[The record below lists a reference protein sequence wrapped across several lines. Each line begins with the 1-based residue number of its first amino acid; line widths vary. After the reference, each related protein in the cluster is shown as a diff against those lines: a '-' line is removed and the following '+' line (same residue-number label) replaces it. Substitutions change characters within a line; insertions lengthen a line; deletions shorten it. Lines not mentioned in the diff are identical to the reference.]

1 MTSKLGTIRDLIAP
15 DGEED
20 WFDDNGDWTESG
32 VAVLGS
38 YIQELETY
46 KQGYQNTMDELAK
59 YEPDYEGNEGW
70 YSTLGI
76 HSEQEYYDKVEELT
90 DQQYSYT
97 ESISDTEQSVVDM
110 YKSSIDAVEEYT
122 QTLVDG
128 YNDYIDSVKE
138 ALDAERDLYDF
149 KKNVQ
154 KQAKDIAEIERR
166 IMSLS
171 GSTNAAD
178 IAERRRLEADL
189 YGARE
194 ELDNTYYDHA
204 KESQQNA
211 LDSEA
216 EAYEE
221 NMTKFVEG
229 LRLSLEEA
237 TLNMDEFLVGVTSM
251 VMYNADAVLTKY
263 QETNLPLTTE
273 LTNPWEKAKEAVG
286 SYSGDALA
294 LMNKWTESG
303 GFFEQFNATGT
314 TNLQSPWNSGTS
326 AATAFKTSVD
336 GVMDDV
342 VDKIATNV
350 QSASSELSRL
360 YQQIKDTEERAANAN
375 VDIGS
380 GGSGSG
386 GSGGGSTATFQ
397 NPPVTQERKEVDSKI
412 LNKYKLTSQQVLA
425 LGYGPIT
432 LEKFEQLLR
441 DYQIK
446 YSAKYKQVANTQ
458 AIERTLKR
466 VVAGEYVTG
475 PLAVR
480 KYAKGTLGT
489 KRDEWAIT
497 DELGPELKMYATP
510 EGNLSFMAV
519 GSTVVPADLTK
530 DLMEIADL
538 GVEGLVNTPK
548 FNSGVNVITNA
559 VNKPELNLS
568 FDSLVHVDH
577 CDEGTLKNLE
587 KMVDNKINDFSK
599 QLNYSIKRFT
609 R

>member
-46 KQGYQNTMDELAK
+46 KQGYQNTVDELAK

-70 YSTLGI
+70 YAALGI

-90 DQQYSYT
+90 DQQYSYA

-110 YKSSIDAVEEYT
+110 YESSIDAVEEYT

-138 ALDAERDLYDF
+138 ALDEERKLFDF

-166 IMSLS
+166 IASLS
-171 GSTNAAD
+171 GSTNKAD
-178 IAERRRLEADL
+178 IAERRKLEAQL
-189 YGARE
+189 YESRE
-194 ELDNTYYDHA
+194 SLNDTYYDHA
-204 KESQQNA
+204 KDSQGEA
-211 LDSEA
+211 LDAEA
-216 EAYEE
+216 SAYEE
-221 NMTKFVEG
+221 TMTKMVEG
-229 LRLSLEEA
+229 MRTSLEEA
-237 TLNMDEFLVGVTSM
+237 TENMDTFLNRVTIAVSM
-251 VMYNADAVLTKY
+251 NAEDVLAKYRETK
-263 QETNLPLTTE
+263 LPLDDAI
-273 LTNPWEKAKEAVG
+273 TNPWENAKKAVG
-286 SYSGDALA
+286 EYGGDAID
-294 LMNKWTESG
+294 LMDVWKKDGYFAEFSSTAGE
-303 GFFEQFNATGT
+303 
-314 TNLQSPWNSGTS
+314 NLNSPWSSGTS

-350 QSASSELSRL
+350 KTASGELSRL
-360 YQQIKDTEERAANAN
+360 YQQIRDTEARAASAN

-380 GGSGSG
+380 DGPGGD
-386 GSGGGSTATFQ
+386 STATFQ
-397 NPPVTQERKEVDSKI
+397 TPPVTQERKEVDSKI

-446 YSAKYKQVANTQ
+446 YSAIYKQVANTQ
-458 AIERTLKR
+458 AIERSLKR
-466 VVAGEYVTG
+466 VVSGQYVTG
-475 PLAVR
+475 PFAVR
-480 KYAKGTLGT
+480 QYAKGTLGT